1 MCLFTDNK
9 EGLIS
14 KKAIKCYKLFEKGK
28 EENTL
33 ISPIA
38 RTVHYCEEGK
48 EIKAEGKEIVKLFK
62 GPQGDVWAFERGFIH
77 GYSEKYEVMTIST
90 FLDLSCN
97 MIRKLM
103 EKEDVETMV
112 ENYLDTLLNEFKS
125 LVVYKMEV
133 PAGERYWLGYA
144 KDICAKRMVLVK
156 ELKLNR
162 KSDLLELIF
171 QWHKEMCS
179 ADIRREKSEVWKRY
193 KNLIQHYREIEKEK
207 ELEFKF
213 SYES

>member
-38 RTVHYCEEGK
+38 RTVHNCEEGK

-62 GPQGDVWAFERGFIH
+62 GPQGGVWAFERGFIH
-77 GYSEKYEVMTIST
+77 GCSEKYGVMTIST
-90 FLDLSCN
+90 FLNLSCKV
-97 MIRKLM
+97 IRRLM
-103 EKEDVETMV
+103 GEGDRETLV
-112 ENYLDTLLNEFKS
+112 DNYLDTLLKE
-125 LVVYKMEV
+125 LEAHVVYKMEI
-133 PAGERYWLGYA
+133 PAGERYWLGYN

-171 QWHKEMCS
+171 QWHKEGCS
-179 ADIRREKSEVWKRY
+179 ADRRKEKSEVWKRY
-193 KNLIQHYREIEKEK
+193 KKLIQYYREKE
-207 ELEFKF
+207 EIN
-213 SYES
+213 